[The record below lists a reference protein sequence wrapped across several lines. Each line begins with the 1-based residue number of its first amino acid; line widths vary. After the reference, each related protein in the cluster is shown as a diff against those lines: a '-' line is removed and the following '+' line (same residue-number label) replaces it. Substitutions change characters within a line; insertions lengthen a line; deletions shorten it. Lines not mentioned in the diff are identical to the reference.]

1 VSGDLAGRVTLV
13 TGAARGVGEATAR
26 RLAADGARVVLAD
39 VRDEL
44 GAAVAEDLAPVGRYE
59 HLDVTDESAWRRVV
73 DGIGGLEGRLD
84 VLVNNA
90 GILRVGGLVST
101 TPEAF
106 LEVVRVNQLGPFL
119 GMRAA
124 APLLIDSGRGSIVNV
139 SSTQG
144 IEGYAGLLAY
154 VASKFALRGLTK
166 AVALELAPHGV
177 RVNSIHPTGVDTPM
191 LAETWPAL
199 GGEQAAGV
207 ASSQIPLGR
216 LCRPDEVAALVAFL
230 ASDQSSFST
239 GAEFLI
245 DGGATAGPWQPRRR
259 TGTEPG
265 SRS

>member
-1 VSGDLAGRVTLV
+1 MSGVLDGRVALV
-13 TGAARGVGEATAR
+13 SGAARGVGEATAR
-26 RLAADGARVVLAD
+26 RLTAEGARVVLGD

-44 GAAVAEDLAPVGRYE
+44 GAAAADDLGAAARYE

-73 DGIGGLEGRLD
+73 DGIGGREGRLD

-90 GILRVGGLVST
+90 GILRVGGLLST
-101 TPEAF
+101 SPDAF

-124 APLLIDSGRGSIVNV
+124 APLLIESGHGSIVNV

-144 IEGYAGLLAY
+144 IEGYAGLVAY
-154 VASKFALRGLTK
+154 VASKFALRGMTK
-166 AVALELAPHGV
+166 AVALELASDGV
-177 RVNSIHPTGVDTPM
+177 RVNSVHPTGIDTPM
-191 LAETWPAL
+191 LGETWPEL
-199 GGEQAAGV
+199 GGERAAAV
-207 ASSQIPLGR
+207 ARSQIPLGR
-216 LCRPDEVAALVAFL
+216 LCRPEEVAALVAFL

-245 DGGATAGPWQPRRR
+245 DGGATAGPWQPPRR
-259 TGTEPG
+259 GGAEPR